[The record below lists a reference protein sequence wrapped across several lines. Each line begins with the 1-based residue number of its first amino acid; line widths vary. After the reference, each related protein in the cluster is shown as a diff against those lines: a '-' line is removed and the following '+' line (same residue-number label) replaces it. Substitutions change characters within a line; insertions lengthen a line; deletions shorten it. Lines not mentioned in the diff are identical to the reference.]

1 MKCIVC
7 DRCKKIIEDKRKC
20 RVVTCAKPMRPD
32 VMDKPT
38 YRGNDPKV
46 NDIFWMKEI
55 CSDCIDELESFFE
68 PSTSGGSTGNTEPP
82 SGTGNE
88 GGGTE
93 PPSGTGDGDGNTEPP
108 SGTEGGSSGT
118 DTPSDGGSENK

>member
-20 RVVTCAKPMRPD
+20 RVITCAKPMRPD

-55 CSDCIDELESFFE
+55 CNDCIDELESFFE
-68 PSTSGGSTGNTEPP
+68 PDTSGGST
-82 SGTGNE
+82 
-88 GGGTE
+88 GGTE
-93 PPSGTGDGDGNTEPP
+93 PPSGTDNGGGETEPP
-108 SGTEGGSSGT
+108 SGADGEEGGPETPGETDGENGGT
-118 DTPSDGGSENK
+118 DTPSGSGLEN